1 MYMKRTDAVI
11 AVFIDGENI
20 NQGHFQVIDQEIRKH
35 GRIIIYNIYADW
47 TELALKKWN
56 HVARQNGLLCVHC
69 DKISGK
75 NSVDLRLS
83 VDIMKTLY
91 TNDTIDIYY
100 LVTSDSDYRH
110 VIMEIKQKN
119 KTAHC
124 IGVSTVSP
132 SLTSVCDKY
141 TTIESLLPKESKL
154 VQVDDIWEVVHGSIL
169 EEKTNISMLKDD
181 ILRKYPTFDQKSY
194 GYTKFSDFLLGVFEN
209 VLSIE
214 NGNCILL

>member
-1 MYMKRTDAVI
+1 MKRTDAVI

-20 NQGHFQVIDQEIRKH
+20 NQAHFQVIDQEIRKH

-56 HVARQNGLLCVHC
+56 NVARQNGLLCVHC

-91 TNDTIDIYY
+91 TNETIDIYY

-141 TTIESLLPKESKL
+141 TKIESLLPKESKL

-169 EEKTNISMLKDD
+169 EEKTNISMIKDD
-181 ILRKYPTFDQKSY
+181 ILRKYPAFDQKSY

-209 VLSIE
+209 IVCIE
-214 NGNCILL
+214 NGNCMLL

>member
-1 MYMKRTDAVI
+1 MKQSEPVI

-20 NQGHFQVIDQEIRKH
+20 NQNHFQVINQEIRKH

-47 TELALKKWN
+47 TEVALKKWN
-56 HVARQNGLLCVHC
+56 QVARQNGLLCVHC

-119 KTAHC
+119 KSAYC
-124 IGVSTVSP
+124 IGVSMVSQT
-132 SLTSVCDKY
+132 LTSVCDKY
-141 TTIESLLPKESKL
+141 TKIEDLLPIE
-154 VQVDDIWEVVHGSIL
+154 QDIIDVEQIWNIVHNSIL
-169 EEKTNISMLKDD
+169 KNKHNISLIKDE
-181 ILRKYPTFDQKSY
+181 ILRQYPSFEQKAY
-194 GYTKFSDFLLGVFEN
+194 GYTKFSDFLLGEFEN
-209 VLSIE
+209 IIYIE
-214 NGNCILL
+214 DGNCLLL

>member
-1 MYMKRTDAVI
+1 MQQSDPVI

-20 NQGHFQVIDQEIRKH
+20 NQNHFQVINQEIRKH

-47 TELALKKWN
+47 TEIALKKWN
-56 HVARQNGLLCVHC
+56 QVARQNGLLCVHC

-119 KTAHC
+119 KSAYC
-124 IGVSTVSP
+124 IGVSKVSQ

-141 TTIESLLPKESKL
+141 TKIEDLLPTEPVL
-154 VQVDDIWEVVHGSIL
+154 LDIEVLWEIVHECIL
-169 EEKTNISMLKDD
+169 TCRTNISMIKDE
-181 ILRKYPTFDQKSY
+181 ILRRHATFDQKSF
-194 GYTKFSDFLLGVFEN
+194 GYTKFSDFLSKEFEN
-209 VLSIE
+209 IIYIE
-214 NGNCILL
+214 DGNCMML